1 LLHKRWGIFLVLF
14 DLFTDQNHQIEE
26 ASCGKEPR
34 GAFLVSK
41 GGITM
46 SQPEI
51 TFRHG
56 PCSASVFE
64 NEYERGD
71 RKFAVRNVTFQ
82 RSYQD
87 KDGNWQT
94 TSSLKVNDIPKA
106 VLVLNKCYEFLTS
119 NGILDSDTEET

>member
-1 LLHKRWGIFLVLF
+1 M
-14 DLFTDQNHQIEE
+14 
-26 ASCGKEPR
+26 A
-34 GAFLVSK
+34 
-41 GGITM
+41 
-46 SQPEI
+46 QPEI

-71 RKFAVRNVTFQ
+71 RKFAVRNVVFK
-82 RSYQD
+82 RRYQD

-106 VLVLNKCYEFLTS
+106 VLVLQKATEFLTS
-119 NGILDSDTEET
+119 NSFSESTDEEAD

>member
-1 LLHKRWGIFLVLF
+1 
-14 DLFTDQNHQIEE
+14 
-26 ASCGKEPR
+26 
-34 GAFLVSK
+34 
-41 GGITM
+41 M

-64 NEYERGD
+64 NEYEKGD
-71 RKFAVRNVTFQ
+71 HKFAVRNVVFQ
-82 RSYQD
+82 RRYQD

-106 VLVLNKCYEFLTS
+106 VLVLQKAYEFLTS
-119 NGILDSDTEET
+119 NAGLESASDEESF